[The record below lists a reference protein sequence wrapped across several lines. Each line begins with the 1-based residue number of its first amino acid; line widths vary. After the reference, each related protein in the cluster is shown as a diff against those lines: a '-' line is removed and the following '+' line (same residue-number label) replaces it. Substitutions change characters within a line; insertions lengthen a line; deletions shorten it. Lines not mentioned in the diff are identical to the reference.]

1 MLELALPALILGS
14 IAWAWHSM
22 LGAKE
27 LARVHARRV
36 CRRAQLQLLDETVS
50 LQRMRPQ
57 RGPDGWLQWQR
68 DYAFDVSSNGADR
81 HAASLRMNDRV
92 LLSYRLPNLE
102 PPALPARV
110 TITHS
115 PPA

>member
-1 MLELALPALILGS
+1 MLELALPALLLVTAG
-14 IAWAWHSM
+14 WLWHSA

-27 LARVHARRV
+27 CARSHARRI
-36 CRRAQLQLLDETVS
+36 CAHAQLQLLDETVS

-57 RGPDGWLQWQR
+57 RGADGWLQWRR

-81 HAASLRMNDRV
+81 HAASLRLNGNA
-92 LLSYRLPNLE
+92 LLSYRLPNLQ
-102 PPALPARV
+102 PPALPSRV

-115 PPA
+115 PP